1 MKEEYVIKNNIDNL
15 EKGKSTLF
23 LDSKKQK
30 LLKSKYKKEYQIFSP
45 YKDSEKVI
53 FYKNTKPKITL
64 LEIICINELKHSD
77 ILGVMFSLNINE
89 NYFGDIV
96 IKDNRYFIYI
106 FDHLKEYLISNLK
119 SIKNNNVEIKEV
131 NINYLENY
139 ERKYEVI
146 EFVSTSERL
155 DKIVSTLT
163 HINREKI
170 KEKIKNKEIFVNY
183 EIKNSTYILKENDI
197 LSIRKFGK
205 YKYIG
210 VKNKTK
216 NNNLIINVLKYQ

>member
-1 MKEEYVIKNNIDNL
+1 MKEEYIIKNNIDNL
-15 EKGKSTLF
+15 EIGNPTLF
-23 LDSKKQK
+23 LDSRKQK
-30 LLKSKYKKEYQIFSP
+30 LLKTKYKKEYHIFLP

-53 FYKNTKPKITL
+53 FYKNTKPKVIL
-64 LEIICINELKHSD
+64 LEIICLKELKHSD

-96 IKDNRYFIYI
+96 IKDDRYFIYI
-106 FDHLKEYLISNLK
+106 FEHLKEYLISNLN

-131 NINYLENY
+131 NIKYLENY

-155 DKIVSTLT
+155 DKIVSNLT

-183 EIKNSTYILKENDI
+183 EIKNPTYILKENDI

-205 YKYIG
+205 YKYVGI
-210 VKNKTK
+210 KNKTK